1 MFPSVKDT
9 AKTMRRQDT
18 DWDKI
23 FANSTL
29 DKGLLSKISKEL
41 LNLND
46 KKMNYQIFFF
56 NFFFFFFSF
65 GCVGSLLL
73 HAGFLQLQQVGATL
87 RCSAWASHCGGFSCF
102 RARALGTRASLV
114 VARGLSS
121 CGSKSLEL
129 KFSSCGAQDQLL
141 HGMWDLPGP
150 GIEPVSPSLAGGF
163 LTTVPPGKSPE
174 FLKMGKRH

>member
-1 MFPSVKDT
+1 MKKKIDRLNFIKIKMFPSVKDT

-73 HAGFLQLQQVGATL
+73 HAGFL
-87 RCSAWASHCGGFSCF
+87 
-102 RARALGTRASLV
+102 
-114 VARGLSS
+114 
-121 CGSKSLEL
+121 
-129 KFSSCGAQDQLL
+129 
-141 HGMWDLPGP
+141 
-150 GIEPVSPSLAGGF
+150 
-163 LTTVPPGKSPE
+163 
-174 FLKMGKRH
+174 